1 MDTNETT
8 PAAAPVKKA
17 ATKKTPPAKK
27 PRAPRKVDPAVEAI
41 RAEARDKIKALAGSR
56 ASNKILQTIV
66 SKRLA
71 QLTQVHRQALFDE
84 LAKTC
89 TASLP
94 IKGDTNAD

>member
-17 ATKKTPPAKK
+17 AQKKTAVKK
-27 PRAPRKVDPAVEAI
+27 TRAPRVVDPAIEAI
-41 RAEARDKIKALAGSR
+41 RAECRAKIKALAGSR

-66 SKRLA
+66 TKRLA
-71 QLTQVHRQALFDE
+71 QLTPEHRQALFDE

-89 TASLP
+89 TPVLIAE
-94 IKGDTNAD
+94 

>member
-1 MDTNETT
+1 MDKNAITQ
-8 PAAAPVKKA
+8 AAALVKKA
-17 ATKKTPPAKK
+17 AVKETTVKKT
-27 PRAPRKVDPAVEAI
+27 RAPRVVDPAVEAI

-71 QLTQVHRQALFDE
+71 QLTQEHRQALFNE

-89 TASLP
+89 TPEA
-94 IKGDTNAD
+94 AAF